1 LSDLH
6 QFTPFRAPSTAIPGV
21 SDTLGL
27 AFEEQFRG
35 TRKMETIRQVTGG
48 IAHEFNN
55 LLLAINLNLEALAD
69 EIPASNATLSLFDGA
84 HQAIEQARDLI
95 RQLLAFS
102 KRQPLNPANFDLN
115 HAVVEACTLMRLVLP
130 PSIEVKSALAR
141 DAGLAFAD
149 RGQLEVALLNLAL
162 NAADAMPQGGRV
174 TVGSAR
180 TRPSG
185 SGAVVTVTDTGFG
198 MAPDIVERA
207 FEPFSTTKAELG
219 RSGLGLS
226 QVYGFA
232 KQSGGHAEIDG
243 GPGGTTVRLLLPGGR
258 AAAPP
263 RPAMRAPR
271 KAARGE
277 TILLVED
284 TALVRHAV
292 GRMLEDLGY
301 KVIAASG
308 AEEALAFIEN
318 VSRIDLLFTD
328 VTLPGGAGGEELA
341 AAARRLRPA
350 LRVLYTSGYTEIRID
365 DLVAGDPSSA
375 LIAKPYS
382 KSELA
387 RELRTLLD
395 EETAP
400 G

>member
-1 LSDLH
+1 LTDLF
-6 QFTPFRAPSTAIPGV
+6 QFTPFPTIPGV
-21 SDTLGL
+21 SGRPALGK
-27 AFEEQFRG
+27 QFRG
-35 TRKMETIRQVTGG
+35 AQKMETIGQVTGG

-69 EIPASNATLSLFDGA
+69 EMPASNATLPLFDGA

-102 KRQPLNPANFDLN
+102 RRQPLNPANFDLN
-115 HAVVEACTLMRLVLP
+115 QAAAEACTLMRLVLP
-130 PSIEVKSALAR
+130 PDVEVRTVLAR

-162 NAADAMPQGGRV
+162 NAADAMPQGGQV
-174 TVGSAR
+174 TIGSAR
-180 TRPSG
+180 SQRG
-185 SGAVVTVTDTGFG
+185 DLALVTVSDTGCG

-207 FEPFSTTKAELG
+207 FEPFFTTKAELG

-232 KQSGGHAEIDG
+232 KQSGGQAEIDS

-258 AAAPP
+258 EVAPARSATRTP
-263 RPAMRAPR
+263 RQ
-271 KAARGE
+271 AARGE
-277 TILLVED
+277 TVLLVED

-292 GRMLEDLGY
+292 GRMLEDFGY
-301 KVIAASG
+301 RVIAASG

-318 VSRIDLLFTD
+318 VSRVDLLFTD
-328 VTLPGGAGGEELA
+328 VTLPGGVGGEGLA

-350 LRVLYTSGYTEIRID
+350 LRVLYTSGYTEIRMD
-365 DLVAGDPSSA
+365 DLVGGDARSA

-387 RELRTLLD
+387 RELRALLD
-395 EETAP
+395 DETEP

>member
-1 LSDLH
+1 MTDLH
-6 QFTPFRAPSTAIPGV
+6 QFTPFQAPILGAPDAPERA
-21 SDTLGL
+21 LGKP
-27 AFEEQFRG
+27 FRG
-35 TRKMETIRQVTGG
+35 AQKMETIGQVTGG

-69 EIPASNATLSLFDGA
+69 EVPASASTLSLFDGA
-84 HQAIEQARDLI
+84 HQAIDQARDLI

-102 KRQPLNPANFDLN
+102 KRQPLSPANFDLN
-115 HAVVEACTLMRLVLP
+115 QAAVEACTLMQLVLP
-130 PSIEVKSALAR
+130 PNVEVRTALAH

-162 NAADAMPQGGRV
+162 NAADAMPQGGQISI
-174 TVGSAR
+174 GSAR
-180 TRPSG
+180 SQRG
-185 SGAVVTVTDTGFG
+185 DRALVTVTDTGFG

-207 FEPFSTTKAELG
+207 FEPFFTTRAELG

-232 KQSGGHAEIDG
+232 RQSGGHAEIDS

-258 AAAPP
+258 EAAPA
-263 RPAMRAPR
+263 RPATRVPR
-271 KAARGE
+271 KSANGE

-292 GRMLEDLGY
+292 GRMLEDFGY
-301 KVIAASG
+301 RVIAASG

-318 VSRIDLLFTD
+318 VSRVDLLFTD

-350 LRVLYTSGYTEIRID
+350 LRVLYTSGYTELRID
-365 DLVAGDPSSA
+365 DLIAGDERSA

-387 RELRTLLD
+387 REVRALLD
-395 EETAP
+395 DETAP